1 MRGVLV
7 FWGQNCK
14 LLVVDSLLWTAIKYC
29 VTNWRFKKKKIQRA
43 AKTSLFLTTT
53 MVNPK
58 IPKNSNK
65 NPTLSPGLQ
74 DSSQYVGESLDS
86 LNPISR
92 TSSRAGKQV
101 YFRGRPQTRYIAK
114 RSFRSVSASSA
125 SRNSFPEALSSF
137 SSGKSEEESVSS
149 DPKTHTALRV
159 VTGKLSSKD
168 CLL

>member
-1 MRGVLV
+1 
-7 FWGQNCK
+7 
-14 LLVVDSLLWTAIKYC
+14 
-29 VTNWRFKKKKIQRA
+29 
-43 AKTSLFLTTT
+43 

-74 DSSQYVGESLDS
+74 DSSQYVGESLDI

-101 YFRGRPQTRYIAK
+101 YFRGRPQTCYIAK
-114 RSFRSVSASSA
+114 CSFRSISASSA

-159 VTGKLSSKD
+159 VTGKLSSKR
-168 CLL
+168 LPPLKLPAAFPEGKAFTISWNNQVAAEESSSLVSRAENIPKSI